1 MQAILFDIDGVLVQ
15 SGVAIPGARLT
26 LEWAIRRNIPH
37 AFITN
42 STSVARSDLTARLA
56 SAGLDIPVSR
66 LLTPAVAAANW
77 LLAHGIEN
85 SALFVVDALRSD
97 FSEASIAAPG
107 QENVGAVVVGD
118 LGEGWTFDV
127 LNRIMRLLIQAPQP
141 RLIALGMTRY
151 WLHSEGP
158 RLDLG
163 PFVKALEFAGQTEA
177 LVLGKP
183 ARDYYR
189 VALDWLGC
197 APGDVLMVG
206 DDQYN
211 DVGGARMAGMRTMLV
226 RTGKYRAS
234 DLMRGPIADI
244 VLDSVADLPVWWD
257 KRA

>member
-15 SGVAIPGARLT
+15 FGAAIPGAQAT
-26 LEWAIRRNIPH
+26 LEWVRRRNIPH

-42 STSVARSDLTARLA
+42 STSVARSDLAARLA
-56 SAGLDIPVSR
+56 AAGLEIPVSSV
-66 LLTPAVAAANW
+66 LTPAVAAANW
-77 LLAHGIEN
+77 LLAHGLEN
-85 SALFVVDALRSD
+85 VTLFVADALQSD
-97 FSEASIAAPG
+97 FSEVPIAAPG
-107 QENVGAVVVGD
+107 QEALGAVVVGD

-127 LNRIMRLLIQAPQP
+127 LNRIMRLLIQTPQP

-183 ARDYYR
+183 SRDYFN
-189 VALDWLGC
+189 VALGWLGC

-211 DVGGARMAGMRTMLV
+211 DVGGARLAGMRTMLV
-226 RTGKYRAS
+226 RTGKYREG

-244 VLDSVADLPVWWD
+244 VLDSVADLPAWWD
-257 KRA
+257 KRL